1 MLVSQINCFTN
12 LDQGFY
18 SRSTWIYNTILNIY
32 ICNNLLYFRLY
43 KPSLL
48 IIYINNIYLKI
59 LGFSTA
65 EFIFLNI
72 YRTSTILKFK
82 NCVYVSNFYINII
95 SSSKAK
101 DVELFIN
108 YRALYLE
115 TLDQKLIYE
124 IKKKHEIL
132 LIK

>member
-1 MLVSQINCFTN
+1 VDNTHSKILDFGTAKFIFINT
-12 LDQGFY
+12 Y
-18 SRSTWIYNTILNIY
+18 KTNTIFKL
-32 ICNNLLYFRLY
+32 
-43 KPSLL
+43 
-48 IIYINNIYLKI
+48 
-59 LGFSTA
+59 
-65 EFIFLNI
+65 
-72 YRTSTILKFK
+72 K

-108 YRALYLE
+108 YKILYLE
-115 TLDQKLIYE
+115 TLDQKLVYK